1 MKESNNN
8 TELLNVIQLPKP
20 ELGQSLREAYE
31 AELVYLQRLSRIR
44 EKIEHIKQLLEER
57 DKLNE

>member
-8 TELLNVIQLPKP
+8 TDLLNVIQLPKP

-57 DKLNE
+57 EKLNE